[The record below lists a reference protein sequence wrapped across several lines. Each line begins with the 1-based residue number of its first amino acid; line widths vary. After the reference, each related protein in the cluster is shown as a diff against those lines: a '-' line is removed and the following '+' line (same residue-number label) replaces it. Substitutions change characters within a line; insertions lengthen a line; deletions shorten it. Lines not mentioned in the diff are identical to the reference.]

1 MALETLLGEPCY
13 HMYETIARRVEHVPL
28 WLRVFNGDVGVANES
43 FDGFAAAVDWP
54 TSTVRREMAELYP
67 DVPVVLT
74 RRTSADAWWQS
85 ASKTVFPLIKTLNED
100 EPVDIEFGI
109 NMMSRLRTDVEL
121 ADAAAL
127 KAIVD
132 DEAGMKAAY
141 ERHLA
146 EVELAIDPARLV
158 NHQPGDGWEPLCEAL
173 GLPVPDEPYPHSN
186 TADDFNKF
194 FEENPI

>member
-1 MALETLLGEPCY
+1 
-13 HMYETIARRVEHVPL
+13 MYETIARRDEHVPL
-28 WLRVFNGDVGVANES
+28 WLRVFNGDVGVANEI

-54 TSTVRREMAELYP
+54 TSTVWREMADLYP

-74 RRTSADAWWQS
+74 RRSSADAWWQS

-146 EVELAIDPARLV
+146 EVELAIDPLDSSTTRTAPSFTRPSSPLSQISSTRSRPPARALA
-158 NHQPGDGWEPLCEAL
+158 QP
-173 GLPVPDEPYPHSN
+173 
-186 TADDFNKF
+186 T
-194 FEENPI
+194 